1 MLGDNPEKSK
11 NPLKKAFGRR
21 NAKTVQ
27 FTAPT
32 YHDAPD
38 IDYSTD
44 EEDEDDDGLYPET
57 IAASEASSQEVH
69 GEHDQTALVE
79 PPKVGPQSREHYDND
94 DIQSDPR
101 SQQGS
106 GESESAIEK
115 PRTSEEI
122 FDRQSKTRESLNG
135 INPDL
140 NLSRQRF
147 IHKDEKWICSE
158 YRFFLQGR
166 YCGDS

>member
-57 IAASEASSQEVH
+57 VAATQVGSQEVH
-69 GEHDQTALVE
+69 GERDQTAAVE
-79 PPKVGPQSREHYDND
+79 PLQIGPQLKEHNDND
-94 DIQSDPR
+94 GIQSDLR
-101 SQQGS
+101 SQKGS
-106 GESESAIEK
+106 GESELTIEK

-122 FDRQSKTRESLNG
+122 FDHQGK
-135 INPDL
+135 IP
-140 NLSRQRF
+140 
-147 IHKDEKWICSE
+147 WIIE
-158 YRFFLQGR
+158 
-166 YCGDS
+166 